1 MAFLHNAT
9 LVPTKKQLLTAW
21 LPDQPWFTSVEWD
34 PVGSFRLDDPDGE
47 VGMEGFLLGRA
58 DGGLF
63 VPVTYRG
70 APLEG
75 AEEHLV
81 GTTEH
86 SALGTRWV
94 YDAWGD
100 PVWRAAVAETIRSG
114 GTQAV
119 EENEQE
125 DGRIVLREPSATVR
139 GSGPAADGVLAD
151 ELVFTRVLGE
161 PLDAPLTLTAT
172 WAGGTAVVAGLL

>member
-1 MAFLHNAT
+1 MAFLHDAT
-9 LVPTKKQLLTAW
+9 LVPSKKQLLTAW
-21 LPDQPWFTSVEWD
+21 LSQQPWCTEVSWD
-34 PVGSFRLDDPDGE
+34 PVGSFRLDDPAGA
-47 VGMEGFLLGRA
+47 VGMEGFLLGPA

-63 VPVTYRG
+63 VPLTYRD
-70 APLEG
+70 APLDG
-75 AEEHLV
+75 GDPYFV

-100 PVWRAAVAETIRSG
+100 PVWQAAVESTIRAG

-119 EENEQE
+119 EEVE
-125 DGRIVLREPSATVR
+125 GSGVREPSATVL
-139 GSGPAADGVLAD
+139 GSGGEGTHLEYV
-151 ELVFTRVLGE
+151 RVLGE
-161 PLDAPLTLTAT
+161 PLAATATLTAT